1 MLSGLF
7 HWLLAQ
13 PLFLYVAGALGV
25 AGIVS
30 AFFLRAPLSMI
41 VRLAGYAALAAA
53 VFLAGYQEAEQR
65 AAQRRQMEALQIENE
80 ALSRDLTHQKTV
92 AGEAKAERDAMRER
106 LADREKKVMD
116 YEQRI
121 ARESAKASGAC
132 ALNDADI
139 RALRG
144 LRSNPR

>member
-7 HWLLAQ
+7 HWLLSQ
-13 PLFLYVAGALGV
+13 SLFLYGTGALGV
-25 AGIVS
+25 AGIVA
-30 AFFLRAPLSMI
+30 AFFLRAPLSLI
-41 VRLAGYAALAAA
+41 VRAAGYAAIASAI
-53 VFLAGYQEAEQR
+53 FLAGYQAAAERAEQ
-65 AAQRRQMEALQIENE
+65 QRQIEALRGENARL
-80 ALSRDLTHQKTV
+80 ALDLNAQKSVADTAKTDRDV
-92 AGEAKAERDAMRER
+92 MRDR

-121 ARESAKASGAC
+121 ARESAKAARAC
-132 ALNDADI
+132 ALDDADI